1 MFIKW
6 WIVVNSPISHNGDK
20 KEKLQD
26 QVSILGITYGL
37 SFHSK
42 FNPFFGLSS
51 YSLLIINIYT
61 HTYVKG

>member
-6 WIVVNSPISHNGDK
+6 WIVVNSPLSRNGDK

-37 SFHSK
+37 SFHLK
-42 FNPFFGLSS
+42 FNPFLG
-51 YSLLIINIYT
+51 
-61 HTYVKG
+61 